1 MFNDHENAFIWRAT
15 KQLKQLTVAT
25 SGRQRRLAEGAN
37 PQNEPV
43 MADFLVQNGHLAVL
57 AWLHE
62 TFSGLLLLNLLV
74 RLKMSKQIGVNV
86 TVSFRPASCGW
97 RDVQPCPPFVT
108 GVHPGEFL
116 QRLRNSACAPAT
128 GCFHSTAK
136 VANPGPESVKP
147 ATVCLQRSLKNPPLC
162 GSLSARSRS
171 QGQEQSRIPAA
182 LWCNLLNSKEGRNK
196 TSWVMQQGT

>member
-62 TFSGLLLLNLLV
+62 TFSDQRAAVGETSSPALHSSLV
-74 RLKMSKQIGVNV
+74 SILENFYNV
-86 TVSFRPASCGW
+86 
-97 RDVQPCPPFVT
+97 
-108 GVHPGEFL
+108 
-116 QRLRNSACAPAT
+116 
-128 GCFHSTAK
+128 
-136 VANPGPESVKP
+136 
-147 ATVCLQRSLKNPPLC
+147 
-162 GSLSARSRS
+162 
-171 QGQEQSRIPAA
+171 
-182 LWCNLLNSKEGRNK
+182 
-196 TSWVMQQGT
+196 

>member
-128 GCFHSTAK
+128 GCFHSTVK
-136 VANPGPESVKP
+136 NKSSKLKCSRVNVPFFFPGKGGKSRARKCK
-147 ATVCLQRSLKNPPLC
+147 TCH
-162 GSLSARSRS
+162 SLSSTQPEESSAVWITVRS
-171 QGQEQSRIPAA
+171 
-182 LWCNLLNSKEGRNK
+182 
-196 TSWVMQQGT
+196 